1 MAVTQKRSVT
11 VMVFS
16 FYEICWFFFIYSFL
30 GWCGEVCLAASY
42 RKKFVNRG
50 VVNSPLCPI
59 YGTGAVAFTI
69 FLPELAGDIF
79 FLFLGGMILAS
90 FIEFTTGAL
99 LEKLFHRKWWD
110 YSGIRFNFEGYICLR
125 YSALWGI
132 FAVLLIL
139 FVNPFL
145 ASLTALLPKA
155 LGVVLLWGLFA
166 CLLLD
171 VLGTALTIWGMQ
183 KSMKGALKG
192 LEEMAKLS
200 KLLENAITRRISR
213 HMEAAFPV
221 LDVRSLKEQKAEAVS
236 GQEKVFAKG
245 CSVYKL
251 ICLFFLGAFL
261 GDVTETI
268 FCLVTTGRL
277 MSRSSVV
284 YGPFSIVWGLGCA
297 LLTAVLYRW
306 RNESDSR
313 LFIAGTLLGGAYEY
327 ICSVFTELVFGTV
340 FWDYSEFRFNLGGRI
355 NLLYCFFWGIAAV
368 VWMKALYPFLSKW
381 IERLPLRF
389 GKILCNCMVI
399 FMVFNCLLSGL
410 ALTRYEERQRGAE
423 RGWRSFWTDISA
435 TRGWNGFIPMQSW
448 WNEGAAFG

>member
-1 MAVTQKRSVT
+1 MNI
-11 VMVFS
+11 MLFS

-30 GWCGEVCLAASY
+30 GWCGEVCLAAVY

-69 FLPELAGDIF
+69 FLPDLKGDLF

-90 FIEFTTGAL
+90 FIEFATGAL
-99 LEKLFHRKWWD
+99 LEKVFHRKWWD

-125 YSALWGI
+125 YSVLWGI

-145 ASLTALLPKA
+145 ASLIALLPRTV
-155 LGVVLLWGLFA
+155 GIIVLWGLGG
-166 CLLLD
+166 CLVLD
-171 VLGTALTIWGMQ
+171 GLGTALTIRGMQ
-183 KSMKGALKG
+183 KNMEAFKG
-192 LEEMAKLS
+192 LEEMARLS

-213 HMEAAFPV
+213 HMDAAFPT
-221 LDVRSLKEQKAEAVS
+221 LDMKSLKAQKRETTS
-236 GQEKVFAKG
+236 EKVFAQG
-245 CSVYKL
+245 CSAYKL
-251 ICLFFLGAFL
+251 ISLFFLGAFL

-268 FCLVTTGRL
+268 FCRITTGRL

-297 LLTAVLYRW
+297 LLTAVLYRG
-306 RNESDSR
+306 RNKSDSY

-340 FWDYSEFRFNLGGRI
+340 FWDYSGFMFNLGGRI

-368 VWMKALYPFLSKW
+368 VWMKLLYPLLSGW
-381 IERLPLRF
+381 IERLPVRF
-389 GKILCNCMVI
+389 GKILCNCMIV
-399 FMVFNCLLSGL
+399 FMAMNCLLSGM
-410 ALTRYEERQRGAE
+410 ALTRYEERQRGVEKGIFSESLSGVEEFLDGHFDNE
-423 RGWRSFWTDISA
+423 RMERIYPNA
-435 TRGWNGFIPMQSW
+435 KLV
-448 WNEGAAFG
+448 E

>member
-1 MAVTQKRSVT
+1 
-11 VMVFS
+11 MVFS
-16 FYEICWFFFIYSFL
+16 FYEICWFFFIYSFA
-30 GWCGEVCLAASY
+30 GWCAEVCLAAIN
-42 RKKFVNRG
+42 RKKFINRG
-50 VVNSPLCPI
+50 VVNGPLCPI
-59 YGTGAVAFTI
+59 YGTGAALFTI
-69 FLPELAGDIF
+69 FLPELKGDLF

-125 YSALWGI
+125 YSVLWGI

-145 ASLTALLPKA
+145 ATLIALLPKA
-155 LGVVLLWGLFA
+155 LGVVLLWGLSF
-166 CLLLD
+166 CLFLD
-171 VLGTALTIWGMQ
+171 ALGTALTIRGTQ
-183 KSMKGALKG
+183 KNMGDALKG
-192 LEEMAKLS
+192 MEEAAKLS
-200 KLLENAITRRISR
+200 RLLENAITRRISR
-213 HMEAAFPV
+213 HMERAFPL

-236 GQEKVFAKG
+236 GEEEVFAKG
-245 CSVYKL
+245 CSAYKL
-251 ICLFFLGAFL
+251 ISLFFLGAFL

-268 FCLVTTGRL
+268 FCLITTGRL

-284 YGPFSIVWGLGCA
+284 YGPFSIVWGLGCG

-306 RNESDSR
+306 RNKGDSS

-340 FWDYSEFRFNLGGRI
+340 FWDYSGFRFNLGGRI

-368 VWMKALYPFLSKW
+368 VWMKVLYPFLSKW

-399 FMVFNCLLSGL
+399 FMIVDCLLSGM
-410 ALTRYEERQRGAE
+410 ALTRYEERQRGVEKGVFSEISTGIEEFLDGHFDDGRME
-423 RGWRSFWTDISA
+423 RIYPNARFV
-435 TRGWNGFIPMQSW
+435 
-448 WNEGAAFG
+448 